1 MTKIKFKKKDSQIL
15 FLSLTD
21 HAGYGESGEDIVC
34 AALSVLSQAMI
45 IGIEE
50 VLKFN
55 LKYELRDGF
64 LEIDLSKNTPEEVES
79 CQVLLE
85 TMLKTVESMIISY
98 GDYINLEI
106 EEV

>member
-1 MTKIKFKKKDSQIL
+1 MTTIKFKKRDSQIL
-15 FLSLTD
+15 FLSLRD
-21 HAGYGESGEDIVC
+21 HAGYGENGEDIVC

-55 LKYELRDGF
+55 LKYGLQDGF
-64 LEIDLSKNTPEEVES
+64 LELDLSENTPEEIES
-79 CQVLLE
+79 CQVLLH
-85 TMLKTVESMIISY
+85 TMLKTIESMMISY

>member
-1 MTKIKFKKKDSQIL
+1 MTKIKFKKKDGQIL
-15 FLSLTD
+15 FLSLKD
-21 HAGYGESGEDIVC
+21 HAGFGESGEDIVC

-50 VLKFN
+50 VLQFN
-55 LKYELRDGF
+55 LKYELQDGF
-64 LEIDLSKNTPEEVES
+64 LELNISENTLEEIES
-79 CQVLLE
+79 CQVLLH